1 MVLSSLEQTLNSRD
15 RTHRDPEGVTDQLL
29 FTARTATVQK
39 NGEEMLQTRSTIHAP
54 EFNETGDLADKEKI
68 TESILFS

>member
-15 RTHRDPEGVTDQLL
+15 RTHPDPEGVTDQLV
-29 FTARTATVQK
+29 FTARTAAVQK
-39 NGEEMLQTRSTIHAP
+39 NGEEMLQTRSTIHVP
-54 EFNETGDLADKEKI
+54 EFNDTGNLACKGKI